1 MALGGHIISKRIY
14 IVFSQ
19 WRAWM
24 LYHGNIKLVLKL
36 IEFSGRVVMRIEDHG
51 SFTVKAE
58 TGIKVSFF
66 VPCIVQC
73 F

>member
-1 MALGGHIISKRIY
+1 
-14 IVFSQ
+14 
-19 WRAWM
+19 M

-36 IEFSGRVVMRIEDHG
+36 IEFSGCVVMRIEDHG